1 MRYILFS
8 SFSNGMEAILLGYTK
23 GVSKGVFPIREK
35 TGLDSKTGQ
44 TPLSAFF
51 FFTIYKK
58 PPNSYHP
65 PPNHHNWG
73 NGVYRSLALA
83 TAVIH
88 HRLRFYISG
97 ISIYEVGK
105 IPIPIYTYNILP
117 LRLSVVYMCVSYSF
131 YISIVYTPYLYTTTI
146 LYTLIISYISF
157 SFVFTLPFVLQFL
170 SDKCGGDVLQICTH
184 QWE

>member
-1 MRYILFS
+1 
-8 SFSNGMEAILLGYTK
+8 MEAILLGYTK

-73 NGVYRSLALA
+73 NGVYRSLTLA

-88 HRLRFYISG
+88 HRLRFYILGTSTYG
-97 ISIYEVGK
+97 VGK
-105 IPIPIYTYNILP
+105 IPIPIYTYSILP
-117 LRLSVVYMCVSYSF
+117 LVLSVVYMCVSYSYL
-131 YISIVYTPYLYTTTI
+131 YISILYLYTTTI
-146 LYTLIISYISF
+146 LYTLSYISY
-157 SFVFTLPFVLQFL
+157 SFVFTLPF
-170 SDKCGGDVLQICTH
+170 
-184 QWE
+184 